1 MEYTTK
7 KFGHYATRRD
17 YTKVSGNLELP
28 DLIAIQRDTYD
39 WFIKQGIQEVFDDIF
54 PITDNDNRTILSLL
68 DWEFRNPRRSIKEAK
83 NESKNYEAPL
93 YTKLSLAISDANRKL
108 PISPKENIL
117 QYLTRWIKEQFNIT
131 SIIEPKVSGET
142 YYFEEKTPHTNGDF
156 SSIEVIVQQKTD
168 QELIVD
174 INLTRE
180 GYVFLGDFPI
190 MTDKGTFII
199 NGSEKVVVSQLVRSP
214 GAYFKVEVD
223 AKTGLKKYFG
233 DLIPS
238 RGTWLELE
246 TDAKKNKLLQN
257 KNALKE
263 IIQIKIEKSRKI
275 PVTTLLTALGLS
287 KIDVMDILG
296 NNDILLNTY
305 QYDEYSTW
313 ENAVQEVYKK
323 IKAGE
328 TASIDGA
335 SKFLYGLLF
344 DRKKYDL
351 TKAGRY
357 KLIKKLTIT
366 DRVLNKVLAQDIKD
380 DKGNILIKKN
390 TLIDKTKIEVLKE
403 VLVKGACTVS
413 LNSSVNSEQNKHQL
427 QLVKIYKDNAEQIEE
442 NIINVVGITNS
453 NIDSITI
460 ADIVAALSYILNFI
474 HGVGSE
480 DDIDHLANRRVRT
493 VGELLQNQFRIGM
506 GRIEKNVKEKMA
518 TTDIDRIKPT
528 NITNNKPLTA
538 VVGEFFNLSQ
548 LSQFMD
554 QTNPLAELA
563 NKRRLTALGPGGLSR
578 ERASLEVRDV
588 HYSHYG
594 RICPSE
600 TPEGPNI
607 GLISNLA
614 TYARVNQ
621 FGFIETPYRRVTNNK
636 VTNEVIYLTAG
647 EEKNYIIGQANI
659 ELDRNNNISSKSVI
673 ARSNGEN
680 IIVSPNEID
689 FIDVSPKQIVS
700 IATSCI
706 PFLENDDANRA
717 LMGANMQRQAIPLL
731 KPDAPIVGTGVE
743 YAVARD
749 SGLAILSKQAGVIA
763 YVDANEIIVKSEKE
777 VNTYELT
784 RFERSNYGTAISHRP
799 LVKIGDKVEKGQIL
813 ADGPSMKDGEL
824 ALGQNVIVGFMTWNG
839 YNYED
844 AIIISERLVKDDVYT
859 SMHIEEYTLERRRTK
874 QGKEEITREIPN
886 TSEQARKFLDDDGI
900 VLIGTEVKEGDILVG
915 KVTPKG
921 QTQPTPEEKLLSI
934 LYGEKSRNVKDNSL
948 RVPNGG
954 AGIVQN
960 IKRYARADGYEL
972 PSEVEEIIHV
982 YIVQK
987 RKIREGDKMAGRHG
1001 NKGVISKVLPVE
1013 DMPFLADGTPID
1025 IMLNPL
1031 GVPSRMNIG
1040 QILELHLGMAAK
1052 TLGIKVATPVFDGLK
1067 NDDLINI
1074 MKEANFNGFDK
1085 VDLYDGLTGQKF
1097 DNKISVGVMYMLKL
1111 SHMVDD
1117 KLHARNVGPY
1127 SLITQQPLGGKAQN
1141 GGQRFGEMEVWAL
1154 EAYGA
1159 AHTLQEIL
1167 TIKSDDIKGR
1177 IKTYEAIL
1185 RDKDIPKSGIPESFN
1200 VLTRELQGLGIN
1212 VSLIDGYGKEQEV
1225 VAYDNELSLEE
1236 NNFMGYEAPGAIIE
1250 TPDEETQGFLE

>member
-7 KFGHYATRRD
+7 KFGHYASRRD

-39 WFIKQGIQEVFDDIF
+39 WFIKKGIQEVFDDIF
-54 PITDNDNRTILSLL
+54 PITDNDNRIILSLL
-68 DWEFRNPRRSIKEAK
+68 GWEFRHPRRNIKEAK

-93 YTKLSLAISDANRKL
+93 YTNLSLAISDTNRKL
-108 PISPKENIL
+108 PITNKENIL
-117 QYLTRWIKEQFNIT
+117 NYLIRWIKEQFNIT
-131 SIIEPKVSGET
+131 NIKEPKVSGST
-142 YYFEEKTPHTNGDF
+142 YYFEEKQAHTNGDF
-156 SSIEVIVQQKTD
+156 SNIEIIVQARTD
-168 QELIVD
+168 QELVVD
-174 INLTRE
+174 FTLNRQ
-180 GYVFLGDFPI
+180 GDVFLGDFPL

-199 NGSEKVVVSQLVRSP
+199 NGSEKVIVSQLVRSP
-214 GAYFKVEVD
+214 GAYFKIEID
-223 AKTGLKKYFG
+223 SKTGLKKFFG

-246 TDAKKNKLLQN
+246 TDVKRNKLLKN
-257 KNALKE
+257 KNSLKE
-263 IIQIKIEKSRKI
+263 IIQVKIEKSRKI

-287 KIDVMDILG
+287 KTDILNIIG
-296 NNDILLNTY
+296 NDEILLNTY
-305 QYDEYSTW
+305 QYDEHTSW
-313 ENAVQEVYKK
+313 EDAIQEVYKK

-335 SKFLYGLLF
+335 SKFLNSLLF

-351 TKAGRY
+351 TRAGRY
-357 KLIKKLTIT
+357 KLIQKLSIT
-366 DRVLNKVLAQDIKD
+366 DRILNYTIAQDIKD
-380 DKGNILIKKN
+380 VDGNLLFKKG
-390 TLIDKTKIEVLKE
+390 TTIDKEKLEVLKQALK
-403 VLVKGACTVS
+403 VGACLIP
-413 LNSSVNSEQNKHQL
+413 LNNVLDDSQDDHYL
-427 QLVKIYKDNAEQIEE
+427 QLIKIYRNNETHNDE
-442 NIINVVGITNS
+442 NIINIIGVNPNCYADNIT
-453 NIDSITI
+453 T
-460 ADIVAALSYILNFI
+460 ADIIATLSYILNFTQ
-474 HGVGSE
+474 GVGNE
-480 DDIDHLANRRVRT
+480 DDIDHLSNRRIRT

-538 VVGEFFNLSQ
+538 VIGEFFNLSQ

-614 TYARVNQ
+614 TYAKVNEY
-621 FGFIETPYRRVTNNK
+621 GFIETPYRKVVGSK
-636 VTNEVIYLTAG
+636 VTDEVLYLTAG
-647 EEKNYIIGQANI
+647 EEKNYIIAQANI
-659 ELDRNNNISSKSVI
+659 ELDGNNVIKSKNVI
-673 ARSNGEN
+673 ARNNGQN
-680 IIVSPNEID
+680 IIVNPNQVD

-717 LMGANMQRQAIPLL
+717 LMGANMQRQAIPLI

-749 SGLAILSKQAGVIA
+749 SGLAVVSKTPGVVA
-763 YVDANEIIVKSEKE
+763 YADANEIVIKGENEVK
-777 VNTYELT
+777 TYELSK
-784 RFERSNYGTAISHRP
+784 FERSNYGTGITHSP
-799 LVKIGDKVEKGQIL
+799 LVKAGEKVEKGQIL

-859 SMHIEEYTLERRRTK
+859 SIHIEEYTLERRRTK

-886 TSEQARKFLDDDGI
+886 TSEQARKYLDDDGI
-900 VLIGTEVKEGDILVG
+900 VLVGTEVKEGDILVG

-1013 DMPFLADGTPID
+1013 DMPFLEDGTPID

-1067 NDDLINI
+1067 NADLLDI

-1085 VDLYDGLTGQKF
+1085 VDLYDGLNGEKF

-1177 IKTYEAIL
+1177 IKTYESIL
-1185 RDKDIPKSGIPESFN
+1185 RDKEIPKSGIPESFN

-1212 VSLIDGYGKEQEV
+1212 VTLIDGQGKEQEV
-1225 VAYDNELSLEE
+1225 IAYDDSIILEE
-1236 NNFMGYEAPGAIIE
+1236 NLDENNFIE
-1250 TPDEETQGFLE
+1250 EDTI